1 MKKFYIISFCFV
13 SLLTLSSCD
22 QSLNP
27 KGDYYERYVL
37 NCILCG
43 DTTYQVALISH
54 SYDVSGYDPYVNTTD
69 PAVTGADLRLW
80 YKDSVF
86 VFRDSIVSRLGD
98 AMYGDSL
105 RIYYLKNVHIDYNKP
120 IEIEALLPNGRRLSS
135 STTSA
140 KDINFDDRNS
150 SKVIPPVNTP
160 LINVYWNMN
169 ESNGFYFPVFKVTY
183 YKNVNGQQEKHI
195 LDIPLRYKQEN
206 GESVPVYPGVSRQ
219 SSIVYDPDVIR
230 QVLMSISEGDP
241 DKNNYSILV
250 NNPIKVYSLDGNLER
265 YYSSTTQDNN
275 FTVRLDEN
283 DFSNITGGFGVFG
296 SYVIKDYN
304 LRFTPEFITELGYN
318 PVY

>member
-1 MKKFYIISFCFV
+1 MKKFYLTSFILL
-13 SLLTLSSCD
+13 SLLTFPSCD

-27 KGDYYERYVL
+27 KADYYERYAL
-37 NCILCG
+37 NCILSG
-43 DTTYQVALISH
+43 DTTYQVAVISH
-54 SYDVSGYDPYVNTTD
+54 SYDVAGYDPYVNTTD

-80 YKDSVF
+80 YEDSVF
-86 VFRDSIVSRLGD
+86 VFRDSIVSRSGD
-98 AMYGDSL
+98 PRYNDSL
-105 RIYYLKNVHIDYNKP
+105 RIYYLKNVHIDFNKP

-140 KDINFDDRNS
+140 KEIIFDDRNS
-150 SKVIPPVNTP
+150 TKVIPPVNTP
-160 LINVYWNMN
+160 LINIYWNMN
-169 ESNGFYFPVFKVTY
+169 QSNGFYFPVFKVTY
-183 YKNVNGQQEKHI
+183 YKRVNGEQEKHI
-195 LDIPLRYKQEN
+195 ADIPLRFNQEN
-206 GESVPVYPGVSRQ
+206 GESVPVYPSVSRQ

-241 DKNNYSILV
+241 DKSNYSILID
-250 NNPIKVYSLDGNLER
+250 NPIKVYSLDPNLER

-304 LRFTPEFITELGYN
+304 IRFTPEFITELGYN